1 MSSKGLGMTPAP
13 APASIRTRP
22 ITAAP
27 SRGSDARSA
36 LDSLREQSDGTVS
49 ELQVALRAAA
59 RREELLRGTV
69 SSQLQALRDKD
80 DVVAALRARLA
91 IAAAAAKASLSARD
105 GGDSGGGKLTPPLGT
120 SAQQLS
126 EENVVLTS
134 ANRALSARAKE
145 LEAQVTNGVGREEV
159 RSNVQ

>member
-1 MSSKGLGMTPAP
+1 MNP

-36 LDSLREQSDGTVS
+36 LDSLREQSDGMVS
-49 ELQVALRAAA
+49 ELQVALRAAS

-91 IAAAAAKASLSARD
+91 IAAAVAEASSSARD
-105 GGDSGGGKLTPPLGT
+105 GGDSEGGKLTPPLGT

-126 EENVVLTS
+126 EENVVLAS

-145 LEAQVTNGVGREEV
+145 LEAQVTNGMGREEV

>member
-1 MSSKGLGMTPAP
+1 MSSKVLGVTPT
-13 APASIRTRP
+13 SIRSGP
-22 ITAAP
+22 IAAAAP
-27 SRGSDARSA
+27 SCRSDARSA

-91 IAAAAAKASLSARD
+91 IAAAAAKASSSSARD
-105 GGDSGGGKLTPPLGT
+105 GGGSDGGKLSLSLGT

-126 EENVVLTS
+126 EENVALSSV
-134 ANRALSARAKE
+134 NRALGARAKE